1 MLKVILVLPTN
12 NEVVEVFERI
22 LMGGF
27 SCVNTRLVFD
37 TEILMPN
44 ISRTEF
50 DKMTIDENV
59 QAFKRLG
66 LKVRYKL
73 KLDGEKTYTEKSVI
87 QKILKLDENNQYS
100 YTITKSRPTGC
111 IKSRKRFLHG
121 KNLTCYSSLYV
132 WKTKLVIYLWSKRQ
146 HPSN

>member
-1 MLKVILVLPTN
+1 MLKIILVLPTN

-87 QKILKLDENNQYS
+87 
-100 YTITKSRPTGC
+100 
-111 IKSRKRFLHG
+111 
-121 KNLTCYSSLYV
+121 
-132 WKTKLVIYLWSKRQ
+132 
-146 HPSN
+146 

>member
-1 MLKVILVLPTN
+1 MLKIILVLPTN

-27 SCVNTRLVFD
+27 SCVNSRLVFD

-59 QAFKRLG
+59 
-66 LKVRYKL
+66 
-73 KLDGEKTYTEKSVI
+73 
-87 QKILKLDENNQYS
+87 
-100 YTITKSRPTGC
+100 
-111 IKSRKRFLHG
+111 
-121 KNLTCYSSLYV
+121 
-132 WKTKLVIYLWSKRQ
+132 
-146 HPSN
+146 

>member
-50 DKMTIDENV
+50 DKMTIDESV
-59 QAFKRLG
+59 QAFKR
-66 LKVRYKL
+66 
-73 KLDGEKTYTEKSVI
+73 
-87 QKILKLDENNQYS
+87 
-100 YTITKSRPTGC
+100 
-111 IKSRKRFLHG
+111 
-121 KNLTCYSSLYV
+121 
-132 WKTKLVIYLWSKRQ
+132 
-146 HPSN
+146 

>member
-27 SCVNTRLVFD
+27 NCVNSRLVFD

-59 QAFKRLG
+59 QAFKR
-66 LKVRYKL
+66 
-73 KLDGEKTYTEKSVI
+73 
-87 QKILKLDENNQYS
+87 
-100 YTITKSRPTGC
+100 
-111 IKSRKRFLHG
+111 
-121 KNLTCYSSLYV
+121 
-132 WKTKLVIYLWSKRQ
+132 
-146 HPSN
+146 

>member
-59 QAFKRLG
+59 QAFKR
-66 LKVRYKL
+66 
-73 KLDGEKTYTEKSVI
+73 
-87 QKILKLDENNQYS
+87 
-100 YTITKSRPTGC
+100 
-111 IKSRKRFLHG
+111 
-121 KNLTCYSSLYV
+121 
-132 WKTKLVIYLWSKRQ
+132 
-146 HPSN
+146 

>member
-50 DKMTIDENV
+50 DKMTIDKSG
-59 QAFKRLG
+59 QAFKR
-66 LKVRYKL
+66 
-73 KLDGEKTYTEKSVI
+73 
-87 QKILKLDENNQYS
+87 
-100 YTITKSRPTGC
+100 
-111 IKSRKRFLHG
+111 
-121 KNLTCYSSLYV
+121 
-132 WKTKLVIYLWSKRQ
+132 
-146 HPSN
+146 